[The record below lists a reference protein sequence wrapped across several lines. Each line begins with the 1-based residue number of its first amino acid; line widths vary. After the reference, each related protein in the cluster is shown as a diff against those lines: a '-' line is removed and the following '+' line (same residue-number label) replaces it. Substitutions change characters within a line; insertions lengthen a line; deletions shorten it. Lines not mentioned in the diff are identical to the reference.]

1 MEHNIETVKIKGK
14 ANKEQQVTH
23 VRNRSNMHNIPNTN
37 KWDLQVDPQLEHNK
51 ILHAATQNIQN
62 TSKFKN
68 PIRNNPVILEP
79 RTIKKCK

>member
-51 ILHAATQNIQN
+51 ILHAAT
-62 TSKFKN
+62 
-68 PIRNNPVILEP
+68 
-79 RTIKKCK
+79 